1 MFLRKLSLVNF
12 KNFETFD
19 IELCEKVNCFIG
31 DNGIGKTNIL
41 DSIHYLSFCKSF
53 VNLSDRQN
61 IREDEDFFL
70 VQGEFD
76 RLENPE
82 KITCALQKDKKKSFK
97 KNGVEYQKLSE
108 HIGFLPVVYTTP
120 YDSNLIHG
128 GSDIRRKFVDS
139 IISQFD
145 KNYLQYLIAYNRILE
160 QRNQILKDFIRTKR
174 FDDEELEIWDM
185 QLVEFGEKIY
195 NCRKSF
201 AEETGSIF
209 QKYYNL
215 ISDNK
220 ESVNLKYVSHL
231 DTGDFAEKLA
241 ASVARDKIIGFSS
254 IGVHKDDFDF
264 ELGGNPIK
272 RFGSQG
278 QQKTYVISLKFAQ
291 FDYIKSKTNLA
302 PILLLDD
309 IFDKLDK
316 KRVKVITSL
325 VSDENFGQIFIT
337 DTSYSRMPDILNE
350 LDIKHKI
357 LNLSNNKTITNY
369 E

>member
-1 MFLRKLSLVNF
+1 MFLKNLSLINF
-12 KNFETFD
+12 KNFDTFD
-19 IELCEKVNCFIG
+19 INLCDKVNCFIG

-61 IREDEDFFL
+61 IKDDEDFFL
-70 VQGEFD
+70 INGDFSRCNIE
-76 RLENPE
+76 E
-82 KITCALQKDKKKSFK
+82 KISCAFQKDKKKSFK
-97 KNGVEYQKLSE
+97 KNSAEYQKLSE

-120 YDSNLIHG
+120 YDSNLIHN
-128 GSDIRRKFVDS
+128 GSDGRRKFVDT

-145 KNYLQYLIAYNRILE
+145 KSYLQTLISYNHILE
-160 QRNQILKDFIRTKR
+160 QRNQILKNYYKTRRLDI
-174 FDDEELEIWDM
+174 EELEIWDM
-185 QLVEFGEKIY
+185 QLVEFGEKIFKAR
-195 NCRKSF
+195 NSF
-201 AEETGSIF
+201 ITDTRETF
-209 QKYYNL
+209 QKYYSL
-215 ISDNK
+215 ISNNM
-220 ESVNLKYVSHL
+220 ENVSLEYVSHL
-231 DTGDFAEKLA
+231 IKGNFAKELS
-241 ASVARDKIIGFSS
+241 ASVDRDKFLGFTSV
-254 IGVHKDDFDF
+254 GVHKDDFDF
-264 ELGGNPIK
+264 LLGKNPIK

-278 QQKTYVISLKFAQ
+278 QQKTFVISLKFTQ

-316 KRVKVITSL
+316 KRVKMITGL

-337 DTSYSRMPDILNE
+337 DTSYSRMPNILNE

-357 LNLSNNKTITNY
+357 VNLSNNKTVTNY